1 MSDFYD
7 FDVIP
12 AILDNFKI
20 KHVIISGVKDENLIN
35 QILNYDADY
44 TLINTPMVKN
54 LAVINENPLEALP
67 ILSYDA
73 IFIDD
78 DSNWYTIFTQLNI
91 IKDTNEE
98 FPLIFICNNRFPN
111 KRRDSY
117 SNPDLIPEKF
127 RNEYAEELPLF
138 YNNEKITI
146 SDGFYHACE
155 ENTPQNGVLTGI
167 EDFLAENSNIEIMG
181 INFIEDITIL
191 YDNSSINKERT
202 ENIIKSINGVELNDL
217 DLSNKL
223 IENKLLVSYINKYN
237 VSNDI
242 LNDYELE
249 ISNKDNLIREYED
262 RIRTQDKEIHYRD
275 SKIDSFESKLNLK
288 DTQIRSFESKLDN
301 KDRVIEQQ
309 MNKLEIINKQNTF
322 QLSKRDRDK
331 YCISCFKEEISNK
344 HTEIDYLKKNTLTR
358 KILSPLGY
366 LYLILKSNP
375 KEIPINF
382 RLFKALKNSKCFDI
396 GFYLNNNHDLQKSK
410 WCKYFSPELHYVC
423 NGFNEDRTFNKKY
436 FDRNSKKDLLNY
448 LLKCDK

>member
-12 AILDNFKI
+12 AILDNFEI

-127 RNEYAEELPLF
+127 RNEYAEELPLC
-138 YNNEKITI
+138 YNNEKIII

-249 ISNKDNLIREYED
+249 ISNKDNLIRKYED

-301 KDRVIEQQ
+301 RDRIIEQQ
-309 MNKLEIINKQNTF
+309 KNKLEFINKQNTF

>member
-223 IENKLLVSYINKYN
+223 IEINY
-237 VSNDI
+237 
-242 LNDYELE
+242 
-249 ISNKDNLIREYED
+249 
-262 RIRTQDKEIHYRD
+262 
-275 SKIDSFESKLNLK
+275 
-288 DTQIRSFESKLDN
+288 
-301 KDRVIEQQ
+301 
-309 MNKLEIINKQNTF
+309 
-322 QLSKRDRDK
+322 
-331 YCISCFKEEISNK
+331 
-344 HTEIDYLKKNTLTR
+344 
-358 KILSPLGY
+358 
-366 LYLILKSNP
+366 
-375 KEIPINF
+375 
-382 RLFKALKNSKCFDI
+382 
-396 GFYLNNNHDLQKSK
+396 
-410 WCKYFSPELHYVC
+410 
-423 NGFNEDRTFNKKY
+423 
-436 FDRNSKKDLLNY
+436 
-448 LLKCDK
+448 